1 MFSLYAMPPSK
12 QKSILIFSFSNIP
25 ITLQEIYKKKTK
37 NLTYFQFFELIC
49 SKFKT
54 LISLIYRIR
63 VKMPSRLIV

>member
-37 NLTYFQFFELIC
+37 
-49 SKFKT
+49 KT
-54 LISLIYRIR
+54 
-63 VKMPSRLIV
+63 